1 MVVFAVGDRTSLGLD
16 AAMEQQDA
24 GPQAFMVLRNSNVL
38 SRFEG
43 CTLLGTSRYAF
54 CPAWYANTP
63 NTDTVYTAAGLP
75 PPPPSPSGSPA
86 AGPAAD
92 PSSSSPAAAG
102 PSGSSPAA
110 DPSAATTSSSNK
122 RQPADIGSGLADKR
136 AFQFYPATQMGMGL
150 DPGAI
155 QAVSA
160 ASRVWRA
167 DGCLQGFYR
176 SKLTRSQVQ
185 HDSGLIQARL
195 NSQLWD
201 ANIKLQLQHLAA
213 ASPAGTSL
221 VAIQRHVDLTLATW
235 DAAWEEYLHPNWTNQ
250 KLRLHG
256 GQERTLKRLFRKAGV
271 QGGRWEDRFLEP
283 ARSQRF
289 EALERGLMW
298 CPWVNQATS
307 KHLDR
312 KVSMD
317 CNATVN
323 LQRAAEAPW
332 RPAELCWWPDRA
344 AAPAQGKEY
353 PAVRFKKLQDRALKA
368 QGPGPAAVA
377 Q

>member
-1 MVVFAVGDRTSLGLD
+1 
-16 AAMEQQDA
+16 
-24 GPQAFMVLRNSNVL
+24 
-38 SRFEG
+38 
-43 CTLLGTSRYAF
+43 
-54 CPAWYANTP
+54 
-63 NTDTVYTAAGLP
+63 
-75 PPPPSPSGSPA
+75 
-86 AGPAAD
+86 
-92 PSSSSPAAAG
+92 
-102 PSGSSPAA
+102 
-110 DPSAATTSSSNK
+110 
-122 RQPADIGSGLADKR
+122 
-136 AFQFYPATQMGMGL
+136 MGMGL

-176 SKLTRSQVQ
+176 CKLTRSQVQ

-201 ANIKLQLQHLAA
+201 ANMKLQLQHLAA

-271 QGGRWEDRFLEP
+271 QGGRWQDRFLEP

-312 KVSMD
+312 
-317 CNATVN
+317 
-323 LQRAAEAPW
+323 
-332 RPAELCWWPDRA
+332 
-344 AAPAQGKEY
+344 
-353 PAVRFKKLQDRALKA
+353 
-368 QGPGPAAVA
+368 
-377 Q
+377 